1 MEGKQKRQTEIKL
14 PENSSEHKTSL
25 KTVTELLANRIQS
38 RQQLL
43 DSIIVPPLANL
54 PESVVKMR
62 EEEAGRI
69 RAVLLEQQEILALI
83 KSIA

>member
-1 MEGKQKRQTEIKL
+1 MEGKQKRRTETKL
-14 PENSSEHKTSL
+14 PVNSSEDKSGL
-25 KTVTELLANRIQS
+25 KTVSELLANRIQS

-43 DSIIVPPLANL
+43 DSIVVPALANL